1 MFRNKKY
8 MAWNFHLF
16 LNLVSVCCET
26 FWNVS
31 KFGLSHFWVCFN
43 LIQSIYYIIYM
54 FQCFATKNIW
64 PGIFTFSLTLFQFV
78 AKRFETFQ
86 ISDLVIFG
94 SVSICSVD
102 LLYNLYVSMF
112 CNKKYIAWN
121 FHLFFKFVSI
131 CCETFRNVSNFGL
144 SHFWLCFNLFQLIY
158 YIIYMFQCFATR
170 NIWPRIFTFSLTLF
184 QFVEKRFE
192 TFQISDLV
200 IFGSVSICFSLFTI

>member
-16 LNLVSVCCET
+16 SNLVSVCCET
-26 FWNVS
+26 FRNVS

-78 AKRFETFQ
+78 AKRFETLK

-121 FHLFFKFVSI
+121 FQ
-131 CCETFRNVSNFGL
+131 L
-144 SHFWLCFNLFQLIY
+144 SLN
-158 YIIYMFQCFATR
+158 
-170 NIWPRIFTFSLTLF
+170 LF
-184 QFVEKRFE
+184 QFVAKRFE
-192 TFQISDLV
+192 TLKISDSV
-200 IFGSVSICFSLFTI
+200 IFGSVSICFS